1 MKDESSPSTSLAET
15 LPVAVVV
22 DASSVT
28 EPVPSLPA
36 STLSSAPE
44 TVMVTVMVSVELEE
58 VSVTVIV
65 NASVTES
72 PASSAS
78 VSASLLDRV

>member
-1 MKDESSPSTSLAET
+1 MNDESSPSTSLAET
-15 LPVAVVV
+15 LPVAVDV

-36 STLSSAPE
+36 STLSSAPVM
-44 TVMVTVMVSVELEE
+44 VMVTVMVSVELEE

-72 PASSAS
+72 PASRALVSES
-78 VSASLLDRV
+78 VLSMV